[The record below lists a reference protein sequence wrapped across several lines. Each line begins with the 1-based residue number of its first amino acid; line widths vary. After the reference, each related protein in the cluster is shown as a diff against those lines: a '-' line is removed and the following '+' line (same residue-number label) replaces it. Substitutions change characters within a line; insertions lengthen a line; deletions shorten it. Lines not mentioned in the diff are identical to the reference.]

1 MKIEAPPTITVD
13 GKEYPVSGFN
23 ETVQRLVAI
32 HTAWRN
38 DLQEERL
45 AVAKTEAAIRALD
58 VELSQNVQAAV
69 NPPPPPAPVDA
80 PPADAPVAPPAAPA
94 ANDAAPAD
102 ATPVA
107 PAPTTVQ

>member
-1 MKIEAPPTITVD
+1 MQIEAPATITVD

-80 PPADAPVAPPAAPA
+80 PVADVTPAAPA
-94 ANDAAPAD
+94 ANDAAPAAD